1 MSAVADRSTEPP
13 SDTALASRAAVAAV
27 LAGAV
32 NAALVA
38 GATAAGVGEGFRAV
52 SYPPVLFLTVV
63 GVVGATLVYALL
75 LRRSRAPRRTF
86 VRVAAA
92 VLVLSFLP
100 DLALLALDPAATVG
114 GVVVLMLMHVVV
126 AAASVGV
133 LTRRVGL
140 R

>member
-1 MSAVADRSTEPP
+1 MTEEADRTDADEPIEAEACGRCSMSSVVGAVAKDQTP
-13 SDTALASRAAVAAV
+13 D
-27 LAGAV
+27 
-32 NAALVA
+32 
-38 GATAAGVGEGFRAV
+38 
-52 SYPPVLFLTVV
+52 

>member
-1 MSAVADRSTEPP
+1 MSTVAGRSTEPP
-13 SDTALASRAAVAAV
+13 SATALASRAAVATV

-52 SYPPVLFLTVV
+52 SYPPVLFLTVA
-63 GVVGATLVYALL
+63 GVVGAAVVYALL
-75 LRRSRAPRRTF
+75 LRRSRTPRRTF

-133 LTRRVGL
+133 LTRGAGL

>member
-1 MSAVADRSTEPP
+1 MSTVAGRSTEPQ
-13 SDTALASRAAVAAV
+13 SATALASRAAVATV

-133 LTRRVGL
+133 LTRGAGL